1 MVYEERCP
9 FCRKA
14 KEGAELLG
22 SNEGAVAFYDAYP
35 SAAGHILVVPR
46 RHVARV
52 AELEEAEYDLLFGLV
67 REVVDDVEGEACNIG
82 VNDGSAAGQTIGHVH
97 VHVIPRNEDDGGV
110 GKGGIRWVLPQ
121 TAPYWE
127 TAPS

>member
-9 FCRKA
+9 FCRKV
-14 KEGAELLG
+14 KEGSELIQK
-22 SNEGAVAFYDAYP
+22 NEEAVAFYDAYP
-35 SAAGHILVVPR
+35 SADGHILVVPR

-52 AELEEAEYDLLFGLV
+52 AELEEPEYSLLFRLV
-67 REVVDDVEGEACNIG
+67 REIVEGVEDEACTIG

-127 TAPS
+127 TTTS